1 MSDSVH
7 YEQSEDI
14 AILRVDD
21 GKANALDPAIID
33 ALVGGLQRAE
43 KEAAAVLLTGRAG
56 RFSAGF
62 DLGVL
67 RAGGPDVARGLVS
80 AGAELALQVARHPA
94 PVVIA
99 CNGHAL
105 AMGAV
110 LLLAADLRIGAS
122 GDFKIGFNEVAI
134 GMTAP
139 VFLVEFARERLSK
152 RHLQRATVQAEIYS
166 PESAVDAVF
175 LDRAVAPDDLFASAL
190 EESQRL
196 GQLPR
201 APFARTRATVREE
214 VLERIEATL
223 EAENEW
229 VDHVAAVAD
238 FTLFKHANSWY
249 LGANIPGKARVFMPY
264 AGGLI
269 EYGKRCDEAAS
280 RGYDGF
286 ELQS

>member
-1 MSDSVH
+1 MSDSVQ
-7 YEQSEDI
+7 YELAGDI
-14 AILRVDD
+14 AILRIDD
-21 GKANALDPAIID
+21 GKANALDSLIID
-33 ALVGGLQRAE
+33 SLHDGLRRAE

-62 DLGVL
+62 NLGVL
-67 RAGGPDVARGLVS
+67 RTGGPDAARGLVT
-80 AGAELALQVARHPA
+80 AGAELAMHFARHPT

-152 RHLQRATVQAEIYS
+152 RHLQRATVQAEIYA
-166 PESAVDAVF
+166 PDSAVDAGF
-175 LDRAVAPDDLFASAL
+175 LDRVVAPDDLFAAAL

-196 GQLPR
+196 AQLPR
-201 APFARTRATVREE
+201 APFARTRGLVREE

-223 EAENEW
+223 
-229 VDHVAAVAD
+229 AD
-238 FTLFKHANSWY
+238 D
-249 LGANIPGKARVFMPY
+249 M
-264 AGGLI
+264 
-269 EYGKRCDEAAS
+269 AS
-280 RGYDGF
+280 AFPTG
-286 ELQS
+286 S

>member
-1 MSDSVH
+1 MSDSVQ
-7 YEQSEDI
+7 YELAGDI
-14 AILRVDD
+14 AILRIDD
-21 GKANALDPAIID
+21 GKANALDSSIID
-33 ALVGGLQRAE
+33 SLHDGLRRAE

-62 DLGVL
+62 DLNVL
-67 RAGGPDVARGLVS
+67 RAGGPDVARGLVT
-80 AGAELALQVARHPA
+80 AGAQLAVHVARHPT

-99 CNGHAL
+99 CNGHAI

-134 GMTAP
+134 GMAAP

-166 PESAVDAVF
+166 PDSAVDAGF
-175 LDRAVAPDDLFASAL
+175 LDRVVAPDDLFAGAL

-196 GQLPR
+196 AQLPR
-201 APFARTRATVREE
+201 AAFVRTRGLLRGD

-223 EAENEW
+223 
-229 VDHVAAVAD
+229 AD
-238 FTLFKHANSWY
+238 DM
-249 LGANIPGKARVFMPY
+249 ARAFPT
-264 AGGLI
+264 
-269 EYGKRCDEAAS
+269 DS
-280 RGYDGF
+280 
-286 ELQS
+286 